1 VIAEK
6 DPLLTILGISE
17 DLLYEAVAESEL
29 SGEPYIALCTKCS
42 EFKVCLVLC
51 PQPIDKNTYR
61 IVLKGLLISVSRDRV
76 FDEVV
81 EKILRAS
88 STIKYSG
95 NTVSFYIPRSLI
107 VNAYKL
113 VCSGKPADYVV
124 EAVAFNDIAT
134 YFGEEYG
141 DFESS
146 EMA

>member
-6 DPLLTILGISE
+6 DPLLTILGIGE
-17 DLLYEAVAESEL
+17 DLLYEAVAESEI
-29 SGEPYIALCTKCS
+29 SGEPYVAVCSKCG
-42 EFKVCLVLC
+42 EFDACLVLC
-51 PQPIDKNTYR
+51 PQPIDKNAYR
-61 IVLKGLLISVSRDRV
+61 IILKGLLVSVSGDRV

-81 EKILRAS
+81 EKILRVS
-88 STIKYSG
+88 STVKYSG

-107 VNAYKL
+107 VNTYKL
-113 VCSGKPADYVV
+113 VCSEQPADYVV
-124 EAVAFNDIAT
+124 KAVAFNDIAT